1 MNNFL
6 QSVLST
12 STGSAISDENK
23 AEQNG
28 RSGVLTS
35 DEEEEMNTDEQKR
48 TNKAVIGNMISQGSA
63 SRTQAKYVCM

>member
-1 MNNFL
+1 MLYGPWSLYAHVIVTTMPYWCIFDDFLYKDSKSVLSKKDEQFL

-28 RSGVLTS
+28 RSGS
-35 DEEEEMNTDEQKR
+35 
-48 TNKAVIGNMISQGSA
+48 
-63 SRTQAKYVCM
+63 